1 MLRIAGEAEGYRHR
15 VPKAIRIQ
23 TDRISAD
30 LAAQRLQQE
39 GVPAQVV
46 SDSDMLGIAGTP
58 MAFSLIVPA
67 DREQRARAILAEI
80 APDERRRR

>member
-1 MLRIAGEAEGYRHR
+1 M
-15 VPKAIRIQ
+15 PKTIRIQ

-46 SDSDMLGIAGTP
+46 SDSDLLGMVGTP

-67 DREQRARAILAEI
+67 DREKRAREILAELEGP
-80 APDERRRR
+80 ATRRR